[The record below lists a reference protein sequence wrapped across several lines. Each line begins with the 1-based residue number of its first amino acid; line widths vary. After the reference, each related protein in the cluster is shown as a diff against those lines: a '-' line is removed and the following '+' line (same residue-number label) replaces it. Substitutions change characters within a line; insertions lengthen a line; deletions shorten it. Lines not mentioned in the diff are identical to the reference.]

1 MNWKATL
8 IATPLAAA
16 LVACPTNP
24 PPTPDFTLGAPTP
37 ASLTF
42 TKPNSGTSTPQNVTV
57 TVTPTA
63 GFSSDVAVSLIAP
76 TGVSGISASP
86 QTVTGGNGNATLAVT
101 VSSTA
106 STGANTFTIQAVGGG
121 QTHTQSLPITVNTT
135 PPPPPPAALLGV
147 AVGTYNNKTAGG
159 ITTTGFA
166 MLVRVRD
173 GSNAIVNG
181 FASGV
186 SYTISGPPGWNGN
199 VNATATAPDEF
210 IVGAGNAFGI
220 FRNPPAG
227 TGFTASAPVNGAYTV
242 AATIGAAQY
251 SGNPQVADA
260 TSVLPLPVFTTNTIT
275 GAGATRTANITWGAV
290 TGAASYRVQVFRS
303 QDCQSELIDSS
314 NQTLTTR
321 SLSVAFTAGDKF
333 CFRVIA
339 YPVNITAVD
348 VTVPAQ
354 FNISSTDQTAT
365 II

>member
-106 STGANTFTIQAVGGG
+106 PTGANTFTIQAVGGG
-121 QTHTQSLPITVNTT
+121 QTHTQSLPITVNTAS
-135 PPPPPPAALLGV
+135 PPPPPAAPLGV

-173 GSNAIVNG
+173 GSNNVVNG
-181 FASGV
+181 FVTGTD
-186 SYTISGPPGWNGN
+186 YLISGPTDWNGN
-199 VNATATAPDEF
+199 VKATAPAPDDF
-210 IVGAGNAFGI
+210 LVGTGNAFGV
-220 FRNPPAG
+220 FRNPPGG
-227 TGFTASAPVNGAYTV
+227 TGFAAISTPTNGTYTV
-242 AATIGAAQY
+242 TTTIGTTAYAGT
-251 SGNPQVADA
+251 SQVTDA
-260 TSVLPLPVFTTNTIT
+260 NQLLPLPVVTATLAGTTIT
-275 GAGATRTANITWGAV
+275 STWAAV
-290 TGAASYRVQVFRS
+290 TGASSYRVQLFKNGGV
-303 QDCQSELIDSS
+303 LNTYSS
-314 NQTLTTR
+314 NQVTTGKSFTGLT
-321 SLSVAFTAGDKF
+321 VAGGDTF
-333 CFRVIA
+333 FVRVIA
-339 YPVNITAVD
+339 YPVNITASD
-348 VTVPAQ
+348 VAIPAGQ
-354 FNISSTDQTAT
+354 FNISSTDQTV
-365 II
+365 I